1 MIGSTF
7 DYDNG
12 PDLKGYWKNYRT
24 GQTVYIKDTII
35 ENGQLTGIDRS
46 GRMVPYNVLSQ
57 FVKCSKE
64 EAEAGTPMKIAA
76 PARTGVTST
85 VNEHLDDNIYNEI
98 DLDNENFD
106 LTAGSSNTN
115 NSTANYDAVQRQTPG
130 PAVITETSVTS
141 IDPAVIKVLDGIT
154 ETPKITVKVQWDN
167 FPEGLVFL
175 NKYLKTDIKDIT
187 DAVLYRW
194 ADTDALREKIC
205 TELVK
210 IIREN
215 LSPTKPKEEKKPAAK
230 DSAAATKKNKKELN

>member
-35 ENGQLTGIDRS
+35 ENGQLTGIDRT

-64 EAEAGTPMKIAA
+64 EAESVTPVKTATT

-98 DLDNENFD
+98 ELDNESFD
-106 LTAGSSNTN
+106 TPTTAKLN
-115 NSTANYDAVQRQTPG
+115 TANTVPITDGYAVAKQTVAPD
-130 PAVITETSVTS
+130 
-141 IDPAVIKVLDGIT
+141 IDPAIIKVLDGIT
-154 ETPKITVKVQWDN
+154 ETPKITVKVQWEN

-175 NKYLKTDIKDIT
+175 NKYLKTDICDIT
-187 DAVLYRW
+187 DAVLCRW
-194 ADTDALREKIC
+194 ADTDSLREKVC
-205 TELVK
+205 TEITK

-215 LSPTKPKEEKKPAAK
+215 LNPVKPKEKEDGVKQKTPPPATT
-230 DSAAATKKNKKELN
+230 TKKSKKELSN